1 MLKIHSSGSTQA
13 GSSLIEILVTIVI
26 LAFGL
31 LGLAGFLMQVQT
43 TEWESYQRAQ
53 ALNLLN
59 DMVERININ
68 KAVAANYVTTSP
80 MGTGDTGPADCSTLA
95 IGAPRDLCEW
105 SNKLKGSAE
114 VKAGANIGAMEGARG
129 CITLVQAPNP
139 TAGLCLPGIYQ
150 VSVAWQGRNQTV
162 APKASLG
169 CGKDLYGDDKARRVI
184 AQAVSVAMLT
194 CN

>member
-1 MLKIHSSGSTQA
+1 MHQA

-68 KAVAANYVTTSP
+68 KAVALTYVTTSP
-80 MGTGDTGPADCSTLA
+80 MGTGDTGLADCSTLA
-95 IGAPRDLCEW
+95 IGAPRDLCDW

-129 CITLVQAPNP
+129 CITQVQAANP
-139 TAGLCLPGIYQ
+139 AAGLCQPGIYQ
-150 VSVAWQGRNQTV
+150 VSVAWQGRNNTV
-162 APKASLG
+162 APNTSLA
-169 CGKDLYGDDKARRVI
+169 CGKDEYGDDKARRVI
-184 AQAVSVAMLT
+184 AQAVSVALLA